1 MKGLWTRTTTQ
12 HFPSGQLYLWHEC
25 HSWHNLAEFCE
36 IHLHWLETILTS
48 EQATCLCFRKLF
60 QNERTRHKSRVY
72 PSLFYL
78 QHIQILQEKKKK
90 LSHKGYSIAKPQ
102 RSSDLRADGSRHEG
116 HGAEGGPSIR
126 PGAGSR
132 HGRLDPSAGSS
143 WGRSVLGTAPGWRG
157 CPIAGAQL
165 AAAHIRP
172 GGAKP
177 SGTQGGFVGCHSL
190 IKLFH
195 WCDLL
200 WCHRMLWTPYE

>member
-48 EQATCLCFRKLF
+48 EQATCFCFRKLF

-90 LSHKGYSIAKPQ
+90 AFSQRIFNSKTTAQLWPTCWWQPAWRPRGRGRSKHQAWGRLSAWQ
-102 RSSDLRADGSRHEG
+102 
-116 HGAEGGPSIR
+116 
-126 PGAGSR
+126 AGSQR
-132 HGRLDPSAGSS
+132 RQ
-143 WGRSVLGTAPGWRG
+143 
-157 CPIAGAQL
+157 QL
-165 AAAHIRP
+165 R
-172 GGAKP
+172 
-177 SGTQGGFVGCHSL
+177 
-190 IKLFH
+190 
-195 WCDLL
+195 
-200 WCHRMLWTPYE
+200 